1 MTQWVRGDI
10 QELLSLSVVVGLAVG
25 GDVLLVGLSGLVGS
39 SGGDELVRELGLVRR
54 VGDLGTIVRH
64 RSSGSAKEHT
74 CS

>member
-39 SGGDELVRELGLVRR
+39 SSGDELVRELGLVGG
-54 VGDLGTIVRH
+54 VGDLRKSLTQ
-64 RSSGSAKEHT
+64 S
-74 CS
+74 